1 MTVIKPM
8 TVTESATIIRK
19 AYAENAEFKKA
30 CIASV
35 LSVLDEMKGSYS
47 DEAVAIAICERVFG
61 DK

>member
-1 MTVIKPM
+1 M

-19 AYAENAEFKKA
+19 AYTENAEFKKA

-35 LSVLDEMKGSYS
+35 LSVLNEMKGSYS

>member
-8 TVTESATIIRK
+8 TVTESATIIRN
-19 AYAENAEFKKA
+19 AYAENAEFRKA

-47 DEAVAIAICERVFG
+47 DESVAIAICERVFG

>member
-1 MTVIKPM
+1 MM

-19 AYAENAEFKKA
+19 AYAENAEFRKA

-35 LSVLDEMKGSYS
+35 LSVLTEMKGSYS